1 MALGAIAIT
10 AIADSSGAHYVAV
23 VSLMVYI
30 AAFAISLGPVPHI
43 MMSEVFPLAV
53 RGRGMGMASIA
64 NWGCNYIIVLLFP
77 MLALWLP
84 GQLITSH
91 FG

>member
-1 MALGAIAIT
+1 MPNFLTDIIDHPDFPTRLRRGVLVTLG
-10 AIADSSGAHYVAV
+10 SV
-23 VSLMVYI
+23 VLV
-30 AAFAISLGPVPHI
+30 
-43 MMSEVFPLAV
+43 
-53 RGRGMGMASIA
+53 
-64 NWGCNYIIVLLFP
+64 IVLLFP